1 MAIKHSVE
9 SSSLAEV
16 LDRILDK
23 GIVIDLFVRVSLLG
37 IELLTVDGRI
47 VIAGVETWL
56 CYAKAVGLFAI
67 PHPPYPNPPHR
78 EE

>member
-16 LDRILDK
+16 LDRILEK
-23 GIVIDLFVRVSLLG
+23 GIVIDLFIRVSLVG
-37 IELLTVDGRI
+37 IELLAIDGRI

-56 CYAKAVGLFAI
+56 VYARAIGLTE
-67 PHPPYPNPPHR
+67 YLKD
-78 EE
+78 

>member
-16 LDRILDK
+16 LDRILEK
-23 GIVIDLFVRVSLLG
+23 GIVIDLFLRVSLLG
-37 IELLTVDGRI
+37 IELLAVDGRI
-47 VIAGVETWL
+47 VIASVDTWL
-56 CYAKAVGLFAI
+56 VYAAAVGLI
-67 PHPPYPNPPHR
+67 EKHHHR